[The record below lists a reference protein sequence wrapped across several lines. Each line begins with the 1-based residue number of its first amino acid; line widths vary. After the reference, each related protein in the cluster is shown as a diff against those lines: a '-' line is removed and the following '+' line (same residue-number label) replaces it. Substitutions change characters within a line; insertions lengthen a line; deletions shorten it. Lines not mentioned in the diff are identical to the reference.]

1 MIRKLKKG
9 PVPLYYQLERALR
22 KRILTGKI
30 IPSSQFPTERQ
41 LGEEFG
47 VSRITVRQALM
58 ILENEGLLRREQGR
72 GTFVIKRDGG
82 RIPYDLYGY
91 VDDLFFL
98 GAQSRLKL
106 NGKKLIKV
114 DSRVASD
121 MNMEEGEEVYLFDG
135 IRLFNGNHTAFFQAY
150 LPKRVGGKIPLKEL
164 STPFLIAAVE
174 RISLEMVKKA
184 HQTITA
190 AVATRRLAS
199 VMKLQVGHPL
209 LVIKRIYFSKKGN
222 VLEMAVTH
230 FPGDRY
236 QSVAK
241 LERIVS

>member
-1 MIRKLKKG
+1 MTRELKKG
-9 PVPLYYQLERALR
+9 PIPLYYQLERTLR

-30 IPSSQFPTERQ
+30 TPSGQFPTERQ

-58 ILENEGLLRREQGR
+58 ILEDEGLLSREQGR
-72 GTFVIKRDGG
+72 GTFVTRRNGV
-82 RIPYDLYGY
+82 RLPYELYGY

-98 GAQSRLKL
+98 GAQSRLAL
-106 NGKKLIKV
+106 NGKKLIRV
-114 DSRVASD
+114 DSQVASD
-121 MNMEEGEEVYLFDG
+121 MGMEEGGEVYLFEG
-135 IRLFNGNHTAFFQAY
+135 IRIFKGKHNAFFQAY
-150 LPKRVGGKIPLKEL
+150 LPKEVGGRIPLKEL
-164 STPFLIAAVE
+164 NTPFLIAAVE
-174 RISLEMVKKA
+174 RVSLEIVKRA

-199 VMKLQVGHPL
+199 VMKLKAGHPL
-209 LVIKRIYFSKKGN
+209 LVIKRIYFSKRGN

-230 FPGDRY
+230 FPGDIY